1 MNVWIKAAT
10 LLIVGISALSARENP
25 FKPVIDATVL
35 PVTSNRVTQKP
46 PFDKKV
52 VQLPSDARVLTSV
65 TIAYQA
71 LDGSIQKISVPID
84 KTIDWHRPILISQT
98 PAKTSSHRKTTAKTK
113 RSGASIYR
121 PLPFLALR
129 FHDKSVDILTHDPK
143 IRLFHVVDPFKV
155 VIDFKRQAHF
165 LSRHKKIVQPPF
177 VQVDVGNHQGYYRVV
192 LTLDGPYRYT
202 LTKTADGY
210 RLRLR

>member
-1 MNVWIKAAT
+1 MKLWIKA
-10 LLIVGISALSARENP
+10 VALSLLLFTTLAARENP

-35 PVTSNRVTQKP
+35 PVTSNRVVQKP
-46 PFDKKV
+46 PFTQKV

-84 KTIDWHRPILISQT
+84 RAIDWHRPILISQT
-98 PAKTSSHRKTTAKTK
+98 SARSSSQRKRAKTK
-113 RSGASIYR
+113 RSGTSIYR

-129 FHDKSVDILTHDPK
+129 FHAKHVDILTRDPK
-143 IRLFHVVDPFKV
+143 IRLFHVVDPFKI
-155 VIDFKRQAHF
+155 VIDFKRQARF
-165 LSRHKKIVQPPF
+165 LSRHKKIAQPPF

>member
-1 MNVWIKAAT
+1 MKRLVKAAMGSLFLLTT
-10 LLIVGISALSARENP
+10 LTARENP
-25 FKPVIDATVL
+25 FKPIIDATVL
-35 PVTSNRVTQKP
+35 PVTSNRVAQKP

-71 LDGSIQKISVPID
+71 LDGSIQKITVPVD
-84 KTIDWHRPILISQT
+84 RAIDWHRPILISQT
-98 PAKTSSHRKTTAKTK
+98 PVKTSSHCKTAAKTK
-113 RSGASIYR
+113 GSGTSIYR

-143 IRLFHVVDPFKV
+143 IRLFHVIDPFKI

-165 LSRHKKIVQPPF
+165 LSRHKKIDTPPF
-177 VQVDVGNHQGYYRVV
+177 KQVDVGNHEGYYRLA

-202 LTKTADGY
+202 LTKTANGY
-210 RLRLR
+210 RLQLR